1 MLCTN
6 QAEEVRALCAVL
18 LRKSVMACATQAQGS
33 LISLLSPAVGQAL
46 KSHLLACIQS
56 EPKKHI
62 RKKVCDAVGQ
72 LGINLL
78 NADQQNGWPELLPF
92 MLQGTRSGDA
102 NMHEASLT
110 IFNALA
116 DFMCEKMVPYHAT
129 LLEVFRGS
137 LQTDQPMA
145 VRIAGL
151 KGLASFLLALQSADT
166 RNHFQELVPLMLQAI
181 AQALTSGEE
190 ESCRSALE
198 VFVEIAESQPKFLK
212 RHLHEAVNGMVAIA
226 SNTSLEDATRHLAL
240 EFLLTVAENMTS
252 AAKKLDRFCET
263 TVPVALSMMLEI
275 DMNTAEELA
284 EWEEREED
292 DEDEEITNYDV
303 GEEAIDRLAIALGGK
318 LMVPVLFEKIQQLI
332 KSPDWKHRHAA
343 LMSISQSGEGCEMAM
358 KANLQ
363 QIVTMIVGH
372 FRDEHPRVR
381 WAAINTVGQMCTDF
395 GPDLQEELHEL
406 VLPALI
412 ATMDDGCKR
421 VQAHAAAA
429 VINFCEHCSKPTL
442 KRYLP
447 DLLGKLMVLLQRNVR
462 RVTEQAVTAIAS
474 VADVAEE
481 DFAPYYGSFMPG
493 LKQILQLAGGKQFR
507 MLRGKAMEC
516 ISLIGVAVGDAAFE
530 PDAKEVMDLIIQTQQ
545 TEALDPDDPQIQFML
560 QACGRICKCLGEK
573 FSPYLPYV
581 IPPLLRSALVDPELH
596 VTDADDEDEVEAE
609 EGMESVTVAIRGQ
622 GNKRITIRTSA
633 LEEKATA
640 CHMLR
645 TYALELK
652 DAFFPHVAD
661 VARVLV
667 PLIGFQYMDEVRVN
681 ACHAMPDLLDS
692 AILAL
697 QKGAPSATP
706 DVVHQLKG
714 YLYKA
719 VIDQLHKEPDTETLA
734 ELLTAWC
741 EIIKHGEECDAAKL
755 TPEELQQSFEV
766 VKELVVEVIERR
778 DERSKAAGD
787 EEGDDEEEDARE
799 ADAINDE
806 NLISTL
812 VECLGTLFK
821 VYGSPL
827 LPLFQAQLQPIVQAM
842 LQPTA
847 AEPDRVAALC
857 VFDDIIEHC
866 SADGGATEYAR
877 TLLPAYLQYARDPKP
892 EVRQAA
898 VYGLGV
904 LAACDNGA
912 AFGAAQQQQAAQVLI
927 EVFEAEQAFDEDNAS
942 ASDNAVSA
950 LGKLCARTPEIGAVG
965 WPRWLNVLPIR
976 ADKEEAWKVHQ
987 QLVQLVEAS
996 NTAVMGASMERLPD
1010 IICVFGE
1017 ILGTD
1022 LIEPGLELR
1031 ITHLLK
1037 QVRDGLPQVLS
1048 ALPSHP
1054 RFARLKPNQRT
1065 QLERALSS

>member
-1 MLCTN
+1 
-6 QAEEVRALCAVL
+6 
-18 LRKSVMACATQAQGS
+18 
-33 LISLLSPAVGQAL
+33 
-46 KSHLLACIQS
+46 
-56 EPKKHI
+56 
-62 RKKVCDAVGQ
+62 
-72 LGINLL
+72 
-78 NADQQNGWPELLPF
+78 
-92 MLQGTRSGDA
+92 
-102 NMHEASLT
+102 
-110 IFNALA
+110 
-116 DFMCEKMVPYHAT
+116 
-129 LLEVFRGS
+129 
-137 LQTDQPMA
+137 
-145 VRIAGL
+145 
-151 KGLASFLLALQSADT
+151 
-166 RNHFQELVPLMLQAI
+166 
-181 AQALTSGEE
+181 
-190 ESCRSALE
+190 
-198 VFVEIAESQPKFLK
+198 
-212 RHLHEAVNGMVAIA
+212 
-226 SNTSLEDATRHLAL
+226 
-240 EFLLTVAENMTS
+240 
-252 AAKKLDRFCET
+252 
-263 TVPVALSMMLEI
+263 
-275 DMNTAEELA
+275 
-284 EWEEREED
+284 
-292 DEDEEITNYDV
+292 
-303 GEEAIDRLAIALGGK
+303 
-318 LMVPVLFEKIQQLI
+318 
-332 KSPDWKHRHAA
+332 
-343 LMSISQSGEGCEMAM
+343 
-358 KANLQ
+358 
-363 QIVTMIVGH
+363 
-372 FRDEHPRVR
+372 
-381 WAAINTVGQMCTDF
+381 
-395 GPDLQEELHEL
+395 
-406 VLPALI
+406 
-412 ATMDDGCKR
+412 
-421 VQAHAAAA
+421 
-429 VINFCEHCSKPTL
+429 
-442 KRYLP
+442 
-447 DLLGKLMVLLQRNVR
+447 
-462 RVTEQAVTAIAS
+462 
-474 VADVAEE
+474 
-481 DFAPYYGSFMPG
+481 
-493 LKQILQLAGGKQFR
+493 
-507 MLRGKAMEC
+507 
-516 ISLIGVAVGDAAFE
+516 
-530 PDAKEVMDLIIQTQQ
+530 
-545 TEALDPDDPQIQFML
+545 
-560 QACGRICKCLGEK
+560 
-573 FSPYLPYV
+573 
-581 IPPLLRSALVDPELH
+581 
-596 VTDADDEDEVEAE
+596 
-609 EGMESVTVAIRGQ
+609 
-622 GNKRITIRTSA
+622 
-633 LEEKATA
+633 
-640 CHMLR
+640 MLR

-1010 IICVFGE
+1010 IICIFGE